1 MGNNSVKAY
10 THKRSH
16 FHKRSQYNKCM
27 HKRSHYKRMHKRSHF
42 HKRSHSH
49 KRGGGNPKTYKPSP
63 LSKVETNRGSTSN
76 AHVEKTISSDNK
88 STRKNRSPFRPLAK
102 LQSASASPLLKK
114 VLVVPNLEELLSAEE
129 AKQNYL
135 KLRQSLTR

>member
-1 MGNNSVKAY
+1 MGNTSVKTY

-16 FHKRSQYNKCM
+16 FHKRN
-27 HKRSHYKRMHKRSHF
+27 HF
-42 HKRSHSH
+42 HKRSQYKRSH
-49 KRGGGNPKTYKPSP
+49 AYKRNQYKRGGGNPKTYKPSP
-63 LSKVETNRGSTSN
+63 LRQVETNLGSTSHARGSTSH
-76 AHVEKTISSDNK
+76 ARVDQTISSDNK

-129 AKQNYL
+129 AKKNYL
-135 KLRQSLTR
+135 KLRQSLTH